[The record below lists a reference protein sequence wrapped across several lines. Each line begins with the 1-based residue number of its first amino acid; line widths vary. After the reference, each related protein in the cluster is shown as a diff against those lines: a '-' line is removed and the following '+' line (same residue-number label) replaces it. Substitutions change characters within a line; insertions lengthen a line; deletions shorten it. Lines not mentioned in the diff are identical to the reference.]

1 MMYKITI
8 LFGALLLATGL
19 AGYFGTGAEQL
30 TALIP
35 AALGLILL
43 VCGFLASNENRRM
56 MAMHI
61 AVLVGLIG
69 AIGVIPNLFIFKI
82 TLKDQPAAAL
92 AAKSVTLVLCVV
104 FVGLCI
110 RSFIE
115 ARKAR
120 EAAAA
125 ESGEDPAEDSDS
137 K

>member
-1 MMYKITI
+1 MAAAMMYKITI

-19 AGYFGTGAEQL
+19 AGYFGTGAKQL

-43 VCGFLASNENRRM
+43 LCGFLASSENKRK

-61 AVLVGLIG
+61 AVMVGLIG
-69 AIGVIPNLFIFKI
+69 AIGVIP
-82 TLKDQPAAAL
+82 TLLKKGQPAAAL
-92 AAKSVTLVLCVV
+92 AAKSVTLVLCIV

>member
-1 MMYKITI
+1 MMYKVTI
-8 LFGALLLATGL
+8 FFGVLLLATGL

-61 AVLVGLIG
+61 AVMVGLIG
-69 AIGVIPNLFIFKI
+69 AIVIILILFIKEG
-82 TLKDQPAAAL
+82 QPAGAL
-92 AAKSVTLVLCVV
+92 AAKSVTLVLCVI

-137 K
+137 E

>member
-1 MMYKITI
+1 MAAAMMYKKTI
-8 LFGALLLATGL
+8 FFGVLMLAAGL
-19 AGYFGTGAEQL
+19 AGYFGTDAKQMMD
-30 TALIP
+30 LIP
-35 AALGLILL
+35 PALGLILL

-61 AVLVGLIG
+61 AILVGLIG
-69 AIGVIPNLFIFKI
+69 AIVIIPILFIKG
-82 TLKDQPAAAL
+82 QPAGAL
-92 AAKSVTLVLCVV
+92 AAKSVTLVLCVI

-137 K
+137 E

>member
-1 MMYKITI
+1 MTAAMMYKITI

-19 AGYFGTGAEQL
+19 AGYFGTGAKQL

-61 AVLVGLIG
+61 AVMVGLIG
-69 AIGVIPNLFIFKI
+69 AIGVIP
-82 TLKDQPAAAL
+82 TLLKKGQPAAAL
-92 AAKSVTLVLCVV
+92 AAKSVTLVLCIV

>member
-1 MMYKITI
+1 MTAAMMYKITI

-19 AGYFGTGAEQL
+19 AGYFGTGAKQL

-61 AVLVGLIG
+61 AVMVGLVG
-69 AIGVIPNLFIFKI
+69 AIGVIILTLFEKNQH
-82 TLKDQPAAAL
+82 TASLV
-92 AAKSVTLVLCVV
+92 AKSMTIILCVV

-125 ESGEDPAEDSDS
+125 EFGEDPAADSDS
-137 K
+137 E

>member
-1 MMYKITI
+1 MTAAMMYKITI

-19 AGYFGTGAEQL
+19 AGYFGTGAKQL

-43 VCGFLASNENRRM
+43 LCGFLASNENRRM

-61 AVLVGLIG
+61 AILVGLIG
-69 AIGVIPNLFIFKI
+69 AIVIIPILFIKG
-82 TLKDQPAAAL
+82 QPAGAL
-92 AAKSVTLVLCVV
+92 AAKSVTLVLCIV

>member
-1 MMYKITI
+1 MMYKVTI
-8 LFGALLLATGL
+8 FFGVLLLATGL
-19 AGYFGTGAEQL
+19 AGYFGTGAKQL

-61 AVLVGLIG
+61 AVMVGLIG
-69 AIGVIPNLFIFKI
+69 AIGVIPTLFK
-82 TLKDQPAAAL
+82 KDQPAAAL

-120 EAAAA
+120 EATAA
-125 ESGEDPAEDSDS
+125 ESGEDSDS
-137 K
+137 E

>member
-1 MMYKITI
+1 MAAAMMYKKTI
-8 LFGALLLATGL
+8 FFGVLMLAAGL
-19 AGYFGTGAEQL
+19 AGYFGTDAKQMMD
-30 TALIP
+30 LIP
-35 AALGLILL
+35 PALGLILL

-61 AVLVGLIG
+61 AILVGLIG
-69 AIGVIPNLFIFKI
+69 AIVIIPILFIKG
-82 TLKDQPAAAL
+82 QPAGAL
-92 AAKSVTLVLCVV
+92 AAKSVTLVLCVI

-125 ESGEDPAEDSDS
+125 ESEEDLAEDSDS
-137 K
+137 E

>member
-1 MMYKITI
+1 MAAAMMYKVTI
-8 LFGALLLATGL
+8 FFGVLLLATGL
-19 AGYFGTGAEQL
+19 AGYFGTGAKQL

-61 AVLVGLIG
+61 AVMVGLIG
-69 AIGVIPNLFIFKI
+69 AIGVIPTLFK
-82 TLKDQPAAAL
+82 KNQPAAAL

-120 EAAAA
+120 EATAA
-125 ESGEDPAEDSDS
+125 ESGEDSDS
-137 K
+137 E

>member
-1 MMYKITI
+1 MAAAMMYKITI
-8 LFGALLLATGL
+8 FFGALLLATGL
-19 AGYFGTGAEQL
+19 AGYFGTGAKQL

-61 AVLVGLIG
+61 AVMVGLIG
-69 AIGVIPNLFIFKI
+69 AIGVIP
-82 TLKDQPAAAL
+82 TLLKKGQPTAAL
-92 AAKSVTLVLCVV
+92 TAKSVTLVLCVV

-120 EAAAA
+120 EATAA
-125 ESGEDPAEDSDS
+125 ESGEDSDS
-137 K
+137 E

>member
-1 MMYKITI
+1 
-8 LFGALLLATGL
+8 
-19 AGYFGTGAEQL
+19 
-30 TALIP
+30 
-35 AALGLILL
+35 
-43 VCGFLASNENRRM
+43 M

-61 AVLVGLIG
+61 AVMVGLIG
-69 AIGVIPNLFIFKI
+69 AIGVIPTLFK
-82 TLKDQPAAAL
+82 KDQAAAAL
-92 AAKSVTLVLCVV
+92 AAKSVTLVLCII

-137 K
+137 E